1 MKASYRLQIIIFFI
15 LCGLLNEFWKLFILP
30 KALFILA
37 SIESGSRILQYPFS
51 TQCFQSHKE
60 VSYGMLEIYDLYLS
74 F

>member
-1 MKASYRLQIIIFFI
+1 MNFGNYLFFQ
-15 LCGLLNEFWKLFILP
+15 KRYLFLH
-30 KALFILA
+30 LDL
-37 SIESGSRILQYPFS
+37 ESGSRILQYPFS